1 MISKD
6 GYRCYRFTGLSV
18 TCMGAGHLSS
28 SFYISSVNPLPATV
42 RTKRNLHV
50 DRMCERYIRC
60 FLDVVND
67 DDCFLLL
74 NWWQNGEAEESVEMR
89 GEEGGLGGWAPAKV
103 HSVTSLSTAKSHNS
117 YEQPCPGLHMPALS
131 EERWRESINFLSHL
145 VPSMPPPPKKNHEL
159 NIYCLF
165 NQ

>member
-1 MISKD
+1 MH
-6 GYRCYRFTGLSV
+6 RFTGLSV

-28 SFYISSVNPLPATV
+28 SIYISSVNPLPAMV
-42 RTKRNLHV
+42 RIKRNLHV
-50 DRMCERYIRC
+50 DRMREWYIRG
-60 FLDVVND
+60 FLHVVND
-67 DDCFLLL
+67 GDSLLLL

-89 GEEGGLGGWAPAKV
+89 GEEGGLGGWAPAKA

-131 EERWRESINFLSHL
+131 EQRWRESINFLSHL
-145 VPSMPPPPKKNHEL
+145 IPFMSPPKKRTMNIAL